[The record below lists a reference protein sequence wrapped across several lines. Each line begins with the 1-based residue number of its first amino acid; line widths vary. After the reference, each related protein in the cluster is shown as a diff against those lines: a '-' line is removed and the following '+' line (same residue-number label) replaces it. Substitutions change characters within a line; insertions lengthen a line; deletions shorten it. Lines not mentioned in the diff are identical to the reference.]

1 MLLAIFLNY
10 SWQLWTT
17 VPGRMYGRNRI
28 VALLEVGLYASIHCQ
43 RTEKKLIKG
52 STYQISKYLE
62 FHSTRVY
69 CIKVLNIFQKN
80 LLRILQLLLLYLSIL
95 LAPRSSTLIQVLKN
109 RTVFRTLTEKILL
122 LLNRESKS

>member
-43 RTEKKLIKG
+43 RTEKNLLKVPLIK
-52 STYQISKYLE
+52 Y
-62 FHSTRVY
+62 
-69 CIKVLNIFQKN
+69 LNIW
-80 LLRILQLLLLYLSIL
+80 
-95 LAPRSSTLIQVLKN
+95 SSTQPEY
-109 RTVFRTLTEKILL
+109 TV
-122 LLNRESKS
+122 

>member
-1 MLLAIFLNY
+1 MLVF
-10 SWQLWTT
+10 T
-17 VPGRMYGRNRI
+17 VKGPKKN
-28 VALLEVGLYASIHCQ
+28 LL
-43 RTEKKLIKG
+43 KG